1 MPEPNPDQQLAFWF
15 RQIDRRRV
23 SWRERFRDWRATPG
37 DKDWSTLTAAL
48 ELARQVATAADFEA
62 LSREQQLAAIT
73 CLSHSEALADHELA
87 LECLQSLSGMDGER
101 EELEA
106 WLRERHDVIRLY
118 GRFPA
123 RNRVLGRA
131 STPAEAY
138 FVVGFGQQFS

>member
-1 MPEPNPDQQLAFWF
+1 MTDPDQQVAFWF
-15 RQIDRRRV
+15 RQIDRPGAG
-23 SWRERFRDWRATPG
+23 WRERFKDWRATPG
-37 DKDWSTLTAAL
+37 DGDWSTLTAAL
-48 ELARQVATAADFEA
+48 ELARRLATADDFEA
-62 LSREQQLAAIT
+62 RSHEQQLAAIT
-73 CLSHSEALADHELA
+73 CLSHSEVLADHELA
-87 LECLQSLSGMDGER
+87 LDCLHTLSGTGDDR

-138 FVVGFGQQFS
+138 FVVGFGQQFR